1 MFLAGDSNALSKKMI
16 EFYEG
21 KLKSGVEQRI
31 ISFKA
36 DFEEKVKMVYASI

>member
-21 KLKSGVEQRI
+21 KLKSRVEQRI
-31 ISFKA
+31 VTFKEN
-36 DFEEKVKMVYASI
+36 FEEKVKKVYASI